1 MAIVSRKPK
10 MNDFRVASM
19 TRNHPI
25 GYGDAYAGTLAFTIS
40 GKGSHLSAIGR
51 RDDDHIFVYHVEKK
65 RPKFTQKKSI
75 VNRHGGIGLVHR
87 TTSTKVRDIEWTVR
101 VFKFPKA
108 IVKSVKQHKRHFD
121 IELGLGR

>member
-1 MAIVSRKPK
+1 MAIISRKPK

-19 TRNHPI
+19 TRNHAI
-25 GYGDAYAGTLAFTIS
+25 DYHDAYRGVLAFTIGS
-40 GKGSHLSAIGR
+40 KGTYYSAN
-51 RDDDHIFVYHVEKK
+51 RDDDHIYVYHVEKK
-65 RPKFTQKKSI
+65 RPKFVQKQKI
-75 VNRHGGIGLVHR
+75 VKNGYGGSSRNV

-121 IELGLGR
+121 LVLAY